1 MKTSDF
7 SSEEFDG
14 GVILTP
20 ALTILYH
27 PTFDRIGD
35 RALVEQPAS
44 ALSRDAPMFVAPR
57 GGRAL
62 PLEHTSVSRTPL
74 AITRLANGGLRIDLR
89 ETRTKLTYRG
99 RPAEGGLDVSP
110 SMLRRGAVL
119 TIGGRVVLLVHRI
132 GPPLPRA
139 ADDFGLVGESDG
151 MQRVRADIQRVAD
164 LDVPVLVRG
173 ETGTGKE
180 LVARA
185 VHLASGRSEGPFIA
199 VNLGAIAPE
208 LAAAE
213 LFGAERGA
221 YTGAVQAQTGYFTAA
236 RGGTLFLDEVGEAPL
251 ALQAMLLRVLQ
262 TGEIQRVGAQKSQK
276 ADVRI
281 LAATDAD
288 LEARIREGTFRAPLL
303 HRLSSYEIAM
313 PPLRERRD
321 DIARLL
327 AVFLGDELERI
338 GEGHR
343 FSGTAGDPPWLP
355 TSLVARLV
363 DLEWPGNVRQL
374 QNVVRQLVIGSR
386 GQDRIRQSP
395 AIERL
400 LAESTQRVVQRSTTS
415 AHDGSRSRG
424 PEPPRPKAVPE
435 PPKPKAE
442 PEPPRPKAEP
452 EPERRKPGEMAD
464 EEVEAALRANRWDLV
479 ATAAALRVSRAS
491 LYVLIQ
497 KNPRLR
503 TAGALSPD
511 EIARCHEEC
520 DGDVERMVERL
531 EVSEKAL
538 RRRLRELGLLA
549 SSAGSDRG

>member
-1 MKTSDF
+1 MQTNDF
-7 SSEEFDG
+7 SSAEFDG
-14 GVILTP
+14 GIVLSP
-20 ALTILYH
+20 AITILYH
-27 PTFDRIGD
+27 PALDRIGD
-35 RALVEQPAS
+35 RALLEEPVS
-44 ALSRDAPMFVAPR
+44 ALSRDAPVFTAPR

-74 AITRLANGGLRIDLR
+74 TVTRLAGGGLRIELG
-89 ETRTKLTYRG
+89 EARTKLTYRG
-99 RPAEGGLDVSP
+99 KPVENGLDVS
-110 SMLRRGAVL
+110 STMLRRGAVL
-119 TIGGRVVLLVHRI
+119 TVGGRVVLLVHRI
-132 GPPLPRA
+132 GALLPGP

-151 MQRVRADIQRVAD
+151 IQRVRADIQRVAD

-185 VHLASGRSEGPFIA
+185 IHLASRRREGPFVA

-221 YTGAVQAQTGYFTAA
+221 FTGAVQAQAGYFSAA
-236 RGGTLFLDEVGEAPL
+236 RGGTLFLDEVGEAPP

-262 TGEIQRVGAQKSQK
+262 TGEIQRVGAQRSQK

-288 LEARIREGTFRAPLL
+288 LEARIREGSFRAPLL
-303 HRLSSYEIAM
+303 HRLSSYEVTM

-327 AVFLGDELERI
+327 AVFLRDELTRI
-338 GEGHR
+338 GDGHR
-343 FSGTAGDPPWLP
+343 FAGIAGDPPWMP

-400 LAESTQRVVQRSTTS
+400 LAESTHAVSRSTASTHKADPDRDPEAS
-415 AHDGSRSRG
+415 ARALPAASPIS
-424 PEPPRPKAVPE
+424 PP
-435 PPKPKAE
+435 
-442 PEPPRPKAEP
+442 
-452 EPERRKPGEMAD
+452 RRKPGEMTE
-464 EEVEAALRANRWDLV
+464 EEVEATLRANRWDLV

-503 TAGALSPD
+503 TAGELSPD
-511 EIARCHEEC
+511 EIAQCHVAC
-520 DGDVERMVERL
+520 DGDVERMVDRL

-538 RRRLRELGLLA
+538 RRRMRELGLLA
-549 SSAGSDRG
+549 RSHGSGRE